1 MLVLTPFLPQ
11 ELYFILDIIWLAS
24 KFKFEKQHRQKFPR
38 EFFHITDPNV
48 FSDLAHIEYA
58 LFDKTG
64 TLTESEPIVSTIFF
78 NGKIYNLENSKTLG
92 SFGTTKGSSNAG
104 VVNTESFEKSIME
117 KEKISLIP
125 HDKKEEVEVNEIF
138 VSDQDIDS
146 LLEKNIQN
154 LAFLTCRC
162 KFLDEES
169 KVDLRKASSSVD
181 LEKNDKRFL
190 SASKEL
196 AYVENMEVD
205 NNHEEFKEER
215 KTSQKI
221 TQTNSLK
228 RFDIEPEPS
237 ISETSPAKT
246 NSKIILY
253 NPTVKDLDEEYFKVE
268 EIYNEQVLLDDAKK
282 NQLKFFSLF
291 EAFALCHHSFPRMDY
306 KTGNNIF
313 ISQDRESEILLRFC
327 AGCGFKFEKSHRHEN
342 PEWYVLNFNAQ
353 KQLKYKILGI
363 IDFSATRKVF
373 SIIYQNPSTKEYILV
388 AKGHESAIKSKLQMA
403 HSDNEKL
410 SLLMKNM
417 AKQGLTPI
425 IFGCKTLE
433 PGEAIS
439 FSKKIMNLKSSLINQ
454 RDQLEELAGEIET
467 NLQLLSI
474 VGFKESI
481 KPEAVKMIEFL
492 QSVDIK
498 PCILTGDVKEKALGV
513 SLKLKLIGQEKEA
526 LLIETNKK
534 EDLVLEIRNILSI
547 LKANSS
553 NYEKSQV
560 DVSNIN
566 KKKNK
571 PMNNFDYHSEKHF
584 LLINGESLNII
595 EKDPY
600 MAPHLAFICLL
611 VKTVIGFNLSPWNKR
626 LLARIIKKKFPR
638 RPMVMAIGDGYND
651 ILMLQTADV
660 GVEIVNNAGEQRFE
674 PIIMA
679 GDIKISNLSQLQE
692 VMTQESLSHSEI
704 LIDVIYFTCHK
715 SILLG
720 LQIFLFSFYCQFSEV
735 PFQNSLLIFL
745 YYFYFT
751 LPLQIV
757 YALQY
762 SKFDKNVIQKIPEL
776 YIHGIFIKRK
786 RQQKKLIVGMVL
798 EGIFSGL
805 IVFYLSVYVVND
817 SVSNQGMTNDLNL
830 QSLSCFYGCMAL
842 HSSRI
847 LLKVMSQMKRVSA
860 IFLCILLFVMLA
872 AFLLIEE
879 EKNLTGIFVGR
890 NTLEFVSQFS
900 IIMNFFYGIIVSIF
914 SQLFMRYF
922 FFQKWFP
929 NPYDQVVR
937 YMKRGANFDLGK
949 VNSFLRRV
957 VTKKM

>member
-11 ELYFILDIIWLAS
+11 ELYFILDIIWLGS
-24 KFKFEKQHRQKFPR
+24 KFKFEKQHRQNFPR

-48 FSDLAHIEYA
+48 FSDFAHIEYA

-78 NGKIYNLENSKTLG
+78 NGKIYNLENPKTLG
-92 SFGTTKGSSNAG
+92 SFGTTKGSSNGG
-104 VVNTESFEKSIME
+104 VLNTESFEKSVLE
-117 KEKISLIP
+117 KEKVSLIP
-125 HDKKEEVEVNEIF
+125 RDKKDEDEVNEIL
-138 VSDQDIDS
+138 VSDHDFDS
-146 LLEKNIQN
+146 LLEKNLQN

-162 KFLDEES
+162 KFIEES
-169 KVDLRKASSSVD
+169 SKVPSRKASSSVD
-181 LEKNDKRFL
+181 LEKNDKKCVDT
-190 SASKEL
+190 SKEL
-196 AYVENMEVD
+196 ADIEKVLD
-205 NNHEEFKEER
+205 NSHEDIKEER
-215 KTSQKI
+215 KTVKKSSQA
-221 TQTNSLK
+221 NSLK
-228 RFDIEPEPS
+228 RYDIDPEPS
-237 ISETSPAKT
+237 LTETSPAKT

-253 NPTVKDLDEEYFKVE
+253 NPTAKDLDEEYLKVE
-268 EIYNEQVLLDDAKK
+268 EVYDEEVLLEDAKK

-291 EAFALCHHSFPRMDY
+291 EAFALCHHSFPRMDPR
-306 KTGNNIF
+306 TGSNIF
-313 ISQDRESEILLRFC
+313 ISQDRESEVLLRFC
-327 AGCGFKFEKSHRHEN
+327 AGCGFKFEKSHMHEN
-342 PEWYVLNFNAQ
+342 PEWYILNFNAQ
-353 KQLKYKILGI
+353 KQLKYKIFGI

-373 SIIYQNPSTKEYILV
+373 SIIYQNPTTKEYILV

-410 SLLMKNM
+410 NLLMRNM

-425 IFGCKTLE
+425 IFACKILE
-433 PGEAIS
+433 PGEALS
-439 FSKKIMNLKSSLINQ
+439 FGKKIMNLKSSLINQ

-467 NLQLLSI
+467 NLQLMSI
-474 VGFKESI
+474 VGFKEPI
-481 KPEAVKMIEFL
+481 KPEAVKIIEFL
-492 QSVDIK
+492 QSVNVK
-498 PCILTGDVKEKALGV
+498 PWILTGDVKEKALGV
-513 SLKLKLIGQEKEA
+513 SLHLKLIGQEKEA
-526 LLIETNKK
+526 LVIETNKR

-553 NYEKSQV
+553 NNEKSQG
-560 DVSNIN
+560 DLTNIN
-566 KKKNK
+566 KQYKS
-571 PMNNFDYHSEKHF
+571 MNNLDYRSEKHF

-626 LLARIIKKKFPR
+626 VLAQIIKKKFPR
-638 RPMVMAIGDGYND
+638 RPMLMAIGDGYND

-660 GVEIVNNAGEQRFE
+660 GVEIVNKADEQKFE
-674 PIIMA
+674 PVIMA

-745 YYFYFT
+745 YYFYLT

-757 YALQY
+757 YGLQY
-762 SKFDKNVIQKIPEL
+762 NKFDKNVINTIPEL

-786 RQQKKLIVGMVL
+786 RQQKKLLVGMFL

-805 IVFYLSVYVVND
+805 IVFYLSLYVVND
-817 SVSNQGMTNDLNL
+817 SVSNEGMTNDINL
-830 QSLSCFYGCMAL
+830 QILSCFYGCVAV
-842 HSSRI
+842 HSSRT
-847 LLKVMSQMKRVSA
+847 LLKVISQMKRISA
-860 IFLCILLFVMLA
+860 ILLCVLLFVMLA

-879 EKNLTGIFVGR
+879 QRNLTGIFVGR
-890 NTLEFVSQFS
+890 NTVQFVSQFP
-900 IIMNFFYGIIVSIF
+900 IIMNFFYGVIVSIF
-914 SQLFMRYF
+914 FQLFMRYF

-949 VNSFLRRV
+949 VSSFLKRV
-957 VTKKM
+957 ITKKM